1 MPNSN
6 ALEEEEIQMTNKVVY
21 AKSHEKGFR
30 WKGED
35 PVKNNSIDI
44 LDWAGFETATFFTPT
59 RYLAPFGRH
68 FDFWWPQFS
77 FPWR

>member
-1 MPNSN
+1 MVKLGTWRHYMCYKKNNDKIMPNSN
-6 ALEEEEIQMTNKVVY
+6 ALQEKEIQMTNKVVY

-44 LDWAGFETATFFTPT
+44 LD
-59 RYLAPFGRH
+59 
-68 FDFWWPQFS
+68 
-77 FPWR
+77 